1 MNTIWSSRVQT
12 AEMLY
17 TSRSLRFS
25 DAFAALYRPALGL
38 EEARD
43 ILEIGCGPGALAQ
56 ALARWYP
63 AARVRGVDR
72 DSGFIAF
79 AREKAPRID
88 FDEGDALALPYEAG
102 RFDAT
107 ISNTVSE
114 HVEPAGFFAEQARVL
129 KPGGACVVMA
139 ARRGLRRLAPCVE
152 EETPFEAA
160 LWEKAGARVS
170 EADRRRGVGA
180 YAMDEQAL
188 PRRMEAC
195 GFREVTSTCVALSF
209 TPDSADCPRETA
221 LAIFEAGRRNDL
233 DAAEFLL
240 NEAGDLVTPA
250 EIGELKRLIDAR
262 YDRRVALYEAGERQ
276 WDTTVALT
284 QIIRGVKPR
293 SARQWGIGNGEWGM
307 KV

>member
-1 MNTIWSSRVQT
+1 MSIFAIADLHLSF
-12 AEMLY
+12 APG
-17 TSRSLRFS
+17 S
-25 DAFAALYRPALGL
+25 DKPMDIFGL
-38 EEARD
+38 HWKD
-43 ILEIGCGPGALAQ
+43 HFQ
-56 ALARWYP
+56 
-63 AARVRGVDR
+63 
-72 DSGFIAF
+72 
-79 AREKAPRID
+79 RISAD
-88 FDEGDALALPYEAG
+88 W
-102 RFDAT
+102 T
-107 ISNTVSE
+107 
-114 HVEPAGFFAEQARVL
+114 
-129 KPGGACVVMA
+129 
-139 ARRGLRRLAPCVE
+139 
-152 EETPFEAA
+152 
-160 LWEKAGARVS
+160 ARVS

-284 QIIRGVKPR
+284 QIVRGTKP
-293 SARQWGIGNGEWGM
+293 
-307 KV
+307 